1 LSFNIPPITT
11 FLVGIPLQKNQVSLT
26 DKFPG
31 NDNVKSKLLRARSAI
46 KVFIVDDSKIVC
58 ERTQQML
65 INIAGVEIVGQA
77 HNAQDAI
84 ASISEAKPDVVIL
97 DIRLP
102 GQSGI
107 DVLKDIRAKK
117 LPIRV
122 IMMTNY
128 PYPQY
133 RKKCKELGADYF
145 FDKVAEIE
153 MIPNVIAELAK
164 NKPENVKKIQ

>member
-1 LSFNIPPITT
+1 M
-11 FLVGIPLQKNQVSLT
+11 
-26 DKFPG
+26 
-31 NDNVKSKLLRARSAI
+31 

-58 ERTQQML
+58 KGLQQML
-65 INIAGVEIVGQA
+65 INIANVEIVGQA
-77 HNAQDAI
+77 HNAPDAI

-102 GQSGI
+102 GLSGI

-117 LPIRV
+117 LPSRV
-122 IMMTNY
+122 IMLTNY

-145 FDKVAEIE
+145 FDKVTEIE
-153 MIPNVIAELAK
+153 EIPKVIAELAK
-164 NKPENVKKIQ
+164 NKRENVKKKQ